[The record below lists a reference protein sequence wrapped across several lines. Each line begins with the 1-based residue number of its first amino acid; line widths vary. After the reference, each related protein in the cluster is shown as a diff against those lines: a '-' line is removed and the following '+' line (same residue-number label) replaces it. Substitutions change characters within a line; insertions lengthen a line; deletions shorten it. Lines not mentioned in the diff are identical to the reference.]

1 MIDADQMAV
10 DESEAYM
17 SAQVQITDDLKW
29 LVNFAAHSKIQR
41 LIADT
46 PTVDAVP
53 VVRCKDCK
61 YYKSGE
67 LLYPNKFC
75 FRLKHPTENRV
86 IGYNFGPDD
95 FAATA
100 REGTGTMQIG
110 DTIRARFMTLPE
122 PFPGMGA
129 SIDKQ
134 YPVRRATV
142 VYLHPKGR
150 YIVAECKGVRET
162 FFPEDVEA

>member
-1 MIDADQMAV
+1 MRLIDADQMAV

-61 YYKSGE
+61 SCRK
-67 LLYPNKFC
+67 L
-75 FRLKHPTENRV
+75 NRKDRIEEAYAEGV
-86 IGYNFGPDD
+86 LWCKNQSDGVWPDD
-95 FAATA
+95 FCSYGE
-100 REGTGTMQIG
+100 R
-110 DTIRARFMTLPE
+110 
-122 PFPGMGA
+122 
-129 SIDKQ
+129 
-134 YPVRRATV
+134 
-142 VYLHPKGR
+142 KG
-150 YIVAECKGVRET
+150 GET
-162 FFPEDVEA
+162 DA